1 MIVGRFIGWLF
12 LAAAA
17 AALVW
22 DLVAWVDMGASPAT
36 AMGQHWYTLHRGSLG
51 LAQAA
56 IQRYVWPPLWDPVA
70 TWVLLRPTWLGLR
83 HRRAGAGVGV
93 SPSSPSRP
101 DTLSGASGRPALGRR

>member
-70 TWVLLRPTWLGLR
+70 TWILLRPTWLVFGIVGLVLALAF
-83 HRRAGAGVGV
+83 RR
-93 SPSSPSRP
+93 RRRR
-101 DTLSGASGRPALGRR
+101 GRIH